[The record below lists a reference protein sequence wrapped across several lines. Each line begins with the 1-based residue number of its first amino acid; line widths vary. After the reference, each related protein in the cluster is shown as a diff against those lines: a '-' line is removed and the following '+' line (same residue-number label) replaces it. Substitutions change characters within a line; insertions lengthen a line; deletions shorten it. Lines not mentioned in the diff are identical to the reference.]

1 MNTLYN
7 ITLEIETSWDTRL
20 TKRILETRYVN
31 GVCMYVRMYVWITF
45 RDAKYLLGALKI
57 WEH

>member
-1 MNTLYN
+1 MNTLHN

>member
-1 MNTLYN
+1 MNTLHN

-31 GVCMYVRMYVWITF
+31 GVCMYVCMYVWITF
-45 RDAKYLLGALKI
+45 PDEKYLLGASKI